1 MSNRNSETGD
11 CLVFLVLGFIA
22 IIFIGLI
29 MWALPQYNVWSSRLN
44 GEAELAHA
52 EYSRKVQVA
61 DAEGQLAAAKALAE
75 AATTINSSLSDEYLR
90 YLWIKAMEKNGG
102 NETFIY
108 LPSGDYIPST
118 EASRLGKQAVT
129 K

>member
-1 MSNRNSETGD
+1 MNSNEDNVG
-11 CLVFLVLGFIA
+11 CLIFI
-22 IIFIGLI
+22 IIGIVCIFFIGLI
-29 MWALPQYNVWSSRLN
+29 MWGLPQYNVWSSRLN

-75 AATTINSSLSDEYLR
+75 AATTINESLSDEYLR

-108 LPSGDYIPST
+108 LPSGDYIPNT
-118 EASRLGKQAVT
+118 EASRLGKQAIA